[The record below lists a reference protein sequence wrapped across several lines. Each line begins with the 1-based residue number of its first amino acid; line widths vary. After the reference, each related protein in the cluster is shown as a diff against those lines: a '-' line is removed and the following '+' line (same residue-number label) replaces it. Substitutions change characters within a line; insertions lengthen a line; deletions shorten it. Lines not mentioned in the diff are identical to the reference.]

1 MKMLDKLEK
10 RLGFL
15 AVPNVV
21 MTLIIA
27 QLVIYAGMLT
37 GRLEFEGLL
46 LVPKAVFAGEWW
58 RLLSFVL
65 TPPYVPATAFQA
77 IFLAFFWYILWM
89 MSQNLEAQWGTFR
102 LNVFLLTSILFAIAG
117 AFIGQLISPAATL
130 YVAPRFLYYSLFLA
144 FATLN
149 PNIQFLMMFLIPVK
163 VKWLAWIIVGFGFI
177 AVLAMP
183 SIGHRIAFVAPYFG
197 YLLFFKGMLRQSLE
211 NRQRR
216 SKFAAER
223 IQSADA
229 ALHICEECGASDKSH
244 PDRDFRYKSVAK
256 DMVCLCNICREKHS
270 NSN

>member
-10 RLGFL
+10 RLGIL

-21 MTLIIA
+21 MTLIVA
-27 QLVIYAGMLT
+27 QLIIYAGMLT

-58 RLLSFVL
+58 RLLSFL
-65 TPPYVPATAFQA
+65 ITPPFVPATAFQA

-102 LNVFLLTSILFAIAG
+102 LNVFLLTCIVLAIAG

-149 PNIQFLMMFLIPVK
+149 PNIQFLMMFVIPVK
-163 VKWLAWIIVGFGFI
+163 VKWLAWIIVGFGFF
-177 AVLAMP
+177 AVLALP
-183 SIGHRIAFVAPYFG
+183 SLGHRIAFLAPYLA
-197 YLLFFKGMLRQSLE
+197 YLLFFKGMLQQSLE
-211 NRQRR
+211 TRQRR
-216 SKFAAER
+216 AKFEGER
-223 IQSADA
+223 KERAHT
-229 ALHICEECGASDKSH
+229 ALHTCEECGASDQSA
-244 PDRDFRYKSVAK
+244 PERDFRYKSVGK
-256 DMVCLCNICREKHS
+256 DMICLCNICRERQ
-270 NSN
+270 